1 MEFHF
6 IRGVVLVLCTAVL
19 CFIFRNENKRE

>member
-6 IRGVVLVLCTAVL
+6 IRGVVLVLFAAVL
-19 CFIFRNENKRE
+19 CFIFRHENKRE

>member
-6 IRGVVLVLCTAVL
+6 IRGVVLVLFAAVL
-19 CFIFRNENKRE
+19 CFIFRHENKKG

>member
-6 IRGVVLVLCTAVL
+6 IRGVVMVLFAAVL
-19 CFIFRNENKRE
+19 CFIFRHENKRD